1 MVHQPPAGT
10 RDLLPQDVTQKRW
23 IESRL
28 QQVFQQWGYQRI
40 ITPTLERLDTLA
52 AGGAVQRSAV
62 IQVQSDEESGLGL
75 RPELTASIA
84 RAAVTRLA
92 GSSLPL
98 RLYYLA
104 NVFRPAFQGDRLQQ
118 RELFQAGVELLGV
131 GGTLADAEVLH
142 VLADAL
148 AELGFGQPPLGS
160 WHLVVG
166 EASLTRSLL
175 QPFPKDLREKVRQAI
190 AQLDRVTLESL
201 PLESQ
206 LRDRALLLHDLR
218 GQPDQVFAKLQQLT
232 LTPLEQTLR
241 DRLAQLVELYNAS
254 AGPQDSPLLLDL
266 SLLRSFDYYTGIVFE
281 VVYETPTG
289 PWVLAQGGR
298 YDRLLDVYDPQ
309 AAGQPGIGFSCN
321 IENLQQVLLAA
332 NRLPHRPPAIDQL
345 VIPVDSEAYG
355 AALAEAQ
362 RLQRQDQLR
371 VELYLDSDRRP
382 EVVQAFAQRRRI
394 GRIVWV
400 SSGSA
405 PQSEAVAVAERA
417 TTTC

>member
-40 ITPTLERLDTLA
+40 ITPTLERLDTLV
-52 AGGAVQRSAV
+52 AGGAVRRSAV
-62 IQVQSDEESGLGL
+62 IQVQSDEEAGLGL

-92 GSSLPL
+92 GASLPL

-104 NVFRPAFQGDRLQQ
+104 NVFRPAPQGDRLQQ

-131 GGTLADAEVLH
+131 GGTLADAEILH

-148 AELGFGQPPLGS
+148 AELGFGQAPLGS

-175 QPFPKDLREKVRQAI
+175 QPFPEDLREKVRQAI
-190 AQLDRVTLESL
+190 AQLDRVTLETL
-201 PLESQ
+201 PLEPA

-218 GQPDQVFAKLQQLT
+218 GQPETVFDKLQQLE
-232 LTPLEQTLR
+232 LTPLEQKLR
-241 DRLAQLVELYNAS
+241 DRLAQLVSLYNAS
-254 AGPQDSPLLLDL
+254 AGPNDSPLLLDL

-309 AAGQPGIGFSCN
+309 MAGQPGIGFSCN

-332 NRLPHRPPAIDQL
+332 NRLPQRPPAIDQL
-345 VIPVDSEAYG
+345 VIPVDSAAYG
-355 AALAEAQ
+355 LALAEVR
-362 RLQRQDQLR
+362 RLQQQDQLR
-371 VELYLDSDRRP
+371 VELYLDRDRRP
-382 EVVQAFAQRRRI
+382 EVVKAFAQRRRI

-400 SSGSA
+400 SSHQ
-405 PQSEAVAVAERA
+405 PPHSEPVTLAELAA
-417 TTTC
+417 TTC

>member
-1 MVHQPPAGT
+1 M
-10 RDLLPQDVTQKRW
+10 
-23 IESRL
+23 
-28 QQVFQQWGYQRI
+28 
-40 ITPTLERLDTLA
+40 
-52 AGGAVQRSAV
+52 
-62 IQVQSDEESGLGL
+62 
-75 RPELTASIA
+75 
-84 RAAVTRLA
+84 
-92 GSSLPL
+92 
-98 RLYYLA
+98 
-104 NVFRPAFQGDRLQQ
+104 
-118 RELFQAGVELLGV
+118 
-131 GGTLADAEVLH
+131 
-142 VLADAL
+142 
-148 AELGFGQPPLGS
+148 
-160 WHLVVG
+160 
-166 EASLTRSLL
+166 
-175 QPFPKDLREKVRQAI
+175 RQAI